1 MARPI
6 KEGLDY
12 FPHDTDAVNDEKLEA
27 LRALYGND
35 GYAFY
40 FILLER
46 IYRTNDA
53 ELDVSD
59 AETIQILSRKVAVT
73 TEEFMQMLE
82 TAFRWKCFDREAY
95 EKRGVLTSNGIKK
108 RTSVVVEKRA
118 TMRDKYQKKKEE
130 VSDAETREETEQKPD
145 KVKKRKEKESKEKH
159 DNKAASSAIVN
170 SFNENIHP
178 ITPIEYEKLTAY
190 LDDGFDHIVILYAIE
205 RAVTAGKRNLAYIEG
220 ILKRLREANLKTM
233 QAVEAAERDWQAKKN
248 SGKKEAVRGDTE
260 YKVEPPPDSEQMQ
273 RNQEFMRDLLQNIG
287 KGM

>member
-1 MARPI
+1 MARPQ

-12 FPHDTDAVNDEKLEA
+12 FSHDTDAVNDEKIEA
-27 LRALYGND
+27 LRALHGNN

-46 IYRTNDA
+46 IYRTNEA